1 MAKTVIGLFDN
12 LGDAQAAVRELA
24 EQGIPQ
30 DDIGFMAHQRH
41 GVPSTA
47 YLNESEG
54 TPPAES
60 IVVAVAA
67 DATGRADLAAAILQR
82 RGAADIDQRATEWKK
97 QDWKGRFDAG

>member
-12 LGDAQAAVRELA
+12 LGEAQAAVRELA

-30 DDIGFMAHQRH
+30 DDIGFVAQQRH

-54 TPPAES
+54 TPPATR
-60 IVVAVAA
+60 ILVTVAA
-67 DATGRADLAAAILQR
+67 HGAAQADLAAEVMKRL
-82 RGAADIDQRATEWKK
+82 GAQAP
-97 QDWKGRFDAG
+97 G